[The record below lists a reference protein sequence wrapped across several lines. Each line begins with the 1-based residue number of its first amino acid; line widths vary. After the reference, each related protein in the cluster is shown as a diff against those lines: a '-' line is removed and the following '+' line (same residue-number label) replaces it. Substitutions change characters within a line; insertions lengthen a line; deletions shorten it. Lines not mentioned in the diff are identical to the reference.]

1 VVLAIVSKIRRILAR
16 TIPRFDSLSQRLI
29 AAASIWTT
37 IGLLVGGLALS
48 GIFRAHVEDNFDAG
62 LQFDLDSLIAAAEP
76 DAQGYVSLRDR
87 FVNPRFERIFS
98 GWYWQIAQVGGPKEQ
113 EQISRSLFDRGLQIQ
128 DKKQEGLVTWGHA
141 AGPENQR
148 LRLIERRV
156 EFPVTTGTKRQN
168 RAYIFTVAG
177 DLAEVDAS
185 ITQFNGTLF
194 WAFLVLGF
202 GLIAAIFV
210 QVRVGLHPLKSVS
223 RALASIRDGKARR
236 LEGNFPA
243 EIAPLAS
250 ELNSLIEH
258 SAEVVSRARTHVA
271 NLAHF
276 LKTPLTVLSNEASAS
291 PGPLADVVQRQ
302 VDSMRRQVDHYLVRA
317 RTAGALD
324 VLGNRTPVKPVLDD
338 LARLLTRMH
347 AARGV
352 TITVDCPASLAFRG
366 DKQDI
371 EEMAG
376 NLMDNAC
383 KWAKSAV
390 TVRGAALDGARLLL
404 VVDDDG
410 PGMAPAD
417 RDRVMARGERLDES
431 VPGSGLGLSI
441 VRDIAKL
448 YGGFFQLEAASAGG
462 LSARLTLPALA

>member
-1 VVLAIVSKIRRILAR
+1 VWTAVG
-16 TIPRFDSLSQRLI
+16 LI
-29 AAASIWTT
+29 
-37 IGLLVGGLALS
+37 VGGLVLS

-62 LQFDLDSLIAAAEP
+62 LRFDLDSLIAAAEP
-76 DAQGYVSLRDR
+76 DAQGYVSLQGR

-98 GWYWQIAQVGGPKEQ
+98 GWYWQIAQVGGAKDQ
-113 EQISRSLFDRGLQIQ
+113 AQISRSLFDRGLDIV
-128 DKKQEGLVTWGHA
+128 DKKKEGRLTWGHA

-148 LRLIERRV
+148 LRVLEQRV
-156 EFPVTTGTKRQN
+156 EFPVAAGGKFHS

-194 WAFLVLGF
+194 WAFFVLGL

-210 QVRVGLHPLKSVS
+210 QVRVGLHPLKRVS
-223 RALASIRDGKARR
+223 RALASIRDGNARR

-258 SAEVVSRARTHVA
+258 SAEVVGRARTHVA

-276 LKTPLTVLSNEASAS
+276 LKTPLAILSGEASAS
-291 PGPLADVVQRQ
+291 PGPLADAVQRQ

-324 VLGNRTPVKPVLDD
+324 VLGNKTAVRPVLDD
-338 LARLLTRMH
+338 LARLLPKMH
-347 AARGV
+347 SAKD
-352 TITVDCPASLAFRG
+352 IEIIVDCPAGLSFRG
-366 DKQDI
+366 DKQDL
-371 EEMAG
+371 EELVG

-383 KWAKSAV
+383 KWTRSRVDVRAV
-390 TVRGAALDGARLLL
+390 DLGGGKLL
-404 VVDDDG
+404 VTVDDDG
-410 PGMAPAD
+410 PGLVPAD
-417 RDRVMARGERLDES
+417 RAKVMARGERLDEN

-441 VRDIAKL
+441 VSDIAKL
-448 YGGFFQLEAASAGG
+448 YGGSFALEAAPLGG
-462 LSARLTLPALA
+462 LSAQLTLPSLA